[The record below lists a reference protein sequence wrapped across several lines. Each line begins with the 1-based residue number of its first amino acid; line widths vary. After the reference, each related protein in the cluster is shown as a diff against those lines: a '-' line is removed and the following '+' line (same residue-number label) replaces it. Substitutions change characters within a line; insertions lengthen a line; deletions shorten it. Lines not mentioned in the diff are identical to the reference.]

1 MTRRAP
7 SPFLWFDI
15 WIEGCTTSLRMFE
28 TMAAV
33 PAVLNAR
40 VPMIG
45 AAAFDPLH
53 GNWPEIHRMVAE
65 KTEAFVKASLSLTR
79 DMQAIQSEMLQSNLS
94 ARSAALSTA
103 RIQYH
108 AIGAA
113 GRALAPLH
121 AAVTGNAR
129 RLQAWR
135 LTMDNAQAGQ
145 TTQLRSFERAW
156 SSLRS

>member
-1 MTRRAP
+1 MMKRAP
-7 SPFLWFDI
+7 SPLLWLDI

-40 VPMIG
+40 MPMIG

-53 GNWPEIHRMVAE
+53 GNWPELHRMVAE
-65 KTEAFVKASLSLTR
+65 KTEAFVKASLSVAR
-79 DMQAIQSEMLQSNLS
+79 DMHAIQSEMLQPNPSVG
-94 ARSAALSTA
+94 SAALSSA

-108 AIGAA
+108 AVGAA

-129 RLQAWR
+129 RLQAR
-135 LTMDNAQAGQ
+135 
-145 TTQLRSFERAW
+145 R
-156 SSLRS
+156 

>member
-1 MTRRAP
+1 MKRAP
-7 SPFLWFDI
+7 SPLLWLDI

-40 VPMIG
+40 MPMIG

-53 GNWPEIHRMVAE
+53 GNWPELHRMVAE
-65 KTEAFVKASLSLTR
+65 KTEAFVKASLSVAR
-79 DMQAIQSEMLQSNLS
+79 DMHAIQSEMLQPNPSVG
-94 ARSAALSTA
+94 SAALSSA

-108 AIGAA
+108 AVGAA

-129 RLQAWR
+129 RLQAR
-135 LTMDNAQAGQ
+135 
-145 TTQLRSFERAW
+145 R
-156 SSLRS
+156 

>member
-1 MTRRAP
+1 MMKRAP
-7 SPFLWFDI
+7 SPFLWLDI

-40 VPMIG
+40 MPMIG

-53 GNWPEIHRMVAE
+53 GNWPELHRMVAE
-65 KTEAFVKASLSLTR
+65 KTEAFVKASLSVAR
-79 DMQAIQSEMLQSNLS
+79 DMHAIQSEMLQPNPS
-94 ARSAALSTA
+94 AGSAALSSA

-113 GRALAPLH
+113 GRALAPVH

-129 RLQAWR
+129 RLQA
-135 LTMDNAQAGQ
+135 GH
-145 TTQLRSFERAW
+145 
-156 SSLRS
+156 

>member
-1 MTRRAP
+1 MTKRAP
-7 SPFLWFDI
+7 SPSLWFDI

-40 VPMIG
+40 MPMIG

-53 GNWPEIHRMVAE
+53 GNWPELHRMVAE
-65 KTEAFVKASLSLTR
+65 KTQAFVKASLSVAR
-79 DMQAIQSEMLQSNLS
+79 DMRAIQSEMLQPNPS
-94 ARSAALSTA
+94 ASSAALSSA

-108 AIGAA
+108 AVGAA

-121 AAVTGNAR
+121 AAVTANAR
-129 RLQAWR
+129 RLQAR
-135 LTMDNAQAGQ
+135 C
-145 TTQLRSFERAW
+145 
-156 SSLRS
+156 